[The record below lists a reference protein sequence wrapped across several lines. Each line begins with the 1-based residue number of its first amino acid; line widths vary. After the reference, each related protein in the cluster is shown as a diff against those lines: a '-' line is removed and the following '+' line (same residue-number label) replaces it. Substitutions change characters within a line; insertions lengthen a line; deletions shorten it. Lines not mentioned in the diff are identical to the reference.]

1 MRTMTVEV
9 VCCRSPASSK
19 ILVIDKFVLPAQILE
34 IVQVVDAAVDDGD
47 ADAVSVQAVYVPS
60 YGSAHC
66 GSYIVQRSIHRA
78 VRTNVGNVRI
88 IRQAFERFQGHGI
101 MGALDYVEFRLWHA
115 ALRLYFR
122 VLGVRG
128 RLLELNDD
136 INDWAFRGALHSVKI
151 FGQ

>member
-9 VCCRSPASSK
+9 VCCSSPASSK

-78 VRTNVGNVRI
+78 VRTNVRSEEHTSEL
-88 IRQAFERFQGHGI
+88 QS
-101 MGALDYVEFRLWHA
+101 RLH
-115 ALRLYFR
+115 L
-122 VLGVRG
+122 VC
-128 RLLELNDD
+128 RLLLD
-136 INDWAFRGALHSVKI
+136 KK
-151 FGQ
+151 